1 VIPLPPRSRT
11 FKSASPAR
19 QRACTKFEAS
29 AGPGRRNHTFIG
41 DSEREPG
48 DTGLRGL
55 SQQCAQE
62 IGCMHRNMA
71 SAAGCRHPASRW
83 PCLAN
88 QGECTTLVTLAWSGG
103 AAGSA
108 HQEHGAISRHKRL
121 PRPAV
126 ARSASACL
134 TVLNRSQRLA
144 TLRRCAS
151 LPFAVGR
158 GPFIVFAGKPAIYI
172 LRQKCTK

>member
-1 VIPLPPRSRT
+1 
-11 FKSASPAR
+11 
-19 QRACTKFEAS
+19 
-29 AGPGRRNHTFIG
+29 
-41 DSEREPG
+41 
-48 DTGLRGL
+48 
-55 SQQCAQE
+55 
-62 IGCMHRNMA
+62 MHRNMA

-172 LRQKCTK
+172 GRSVQNRFCLLHKMKPVYSQNRLSNCLIRPRRKLCPDKFQSFLYQLGGKSKLCPRARGIARSAKVEG